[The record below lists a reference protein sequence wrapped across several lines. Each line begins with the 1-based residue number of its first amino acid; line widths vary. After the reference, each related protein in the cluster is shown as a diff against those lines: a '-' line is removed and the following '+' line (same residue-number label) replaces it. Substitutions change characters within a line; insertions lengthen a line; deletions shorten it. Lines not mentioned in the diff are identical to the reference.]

1 MKKIFFVAAVI
12 FSSYAQAQEDSIVH
26 SLDEVIVTA
35 NRIQQKQSS
44 TGKVVTVIGKDVLN
58 RSQGS
63 SVAQIL
69 NDQAGITI
77 NGALNNAGTVQ
88 TTYMR
93 GAASGRVLILLD
105 GIPVNDPSQINNEF
119 DLNLLSVNDVERIE
133 IARGAQSTL
142 YGSDATAGVINI
154 ITQPIKTDKTLQGRS
169 TLIGG
174 NFGILRSSVK
184 AGGTINKLEYH
195 IRQSYNRTNGFS
207 SANDQTGNGG
217 FDKDGF
223 SGQNFGGSLKYNA
236 TDELSLKG
244 FVQLS
249 QYRTTV
255 DDGAFKDDNDFI
267 QKNRTVNAGGG
278 FVYKKSAFSVTGN
291 YMFTQTARNFL
302 NDSTDIGGSL
312 KYSRDDYTSKNH
324 FAELFLSI
332 ELCKGLTLLQGV
344 DYRYQSFNNNY
355 SSVSSFGPFN
365 SSFRDTFLTQ
375 QSIYGSLIYNGLD
388 KKLNVELGARLN
400 ENSRYGSNHTF
411 TFNPSY
417 SINNRFRVFGSIAT
431 GFKTPS
437 LYQLYDAYAGN
448 IKLRPEESIT
458 YEAGIEE
465 NGKNVRQRAVFFYR
479 ETKTGIDFD
488 YLNFKYYNIPN
499 QIVRGIEYELTMTPV
514 KNLQFILNYTMLKGT
529 EFVQSRLTQKDT
541 AYSYMLKRPDHSMT
555 VQAGYTLKNKWYF
568 SINARAVS
576 KRYDVGG
583 YQVPDELLNP
593 YVIFSA
599 YGSYQFSNKLKFFAE
614 SRNITNVKFF
624 DIRGFNSIPL
634 MVQGGLTLEW

>member
-1 MKKIFFVAAVI
+1 MKKIFFVTAVL
-12 FSSYAQAQEDSIVH
+12 FSSYAYAQQDTIIH

-44 TGKVVTVIGKDVLN
+44 TGKVVTVIGRDVLN

-142 YGSDATAGVINI
+142 YGSDASAGVINI
-154 ITQPIKTDKTLQGRS
+154 ITQSANADGPLQGRS
-169 TLIGG
+169 TIIGG
-174 NFGILRSSVK
+174 NYGTLRTAIK
-184 AGGTINKLEYH
+184 AGGTISKLEYQ
-195 IRQSYNRTNGFS
+195 IRQSYSRTNGFS
-207 SANDQTGNGG
+207 SANDQTGNAD

-236 TDELSLKG
+236 TEQLSLKG
-244 FVQLS
+244 FVQMS
-249 QYRTTV
+249 QYRATV
-255 DDGAFKDDNDFI
+255 DNGTFKDDKDFT
-267 QKNRTVNAGGG
+267 QKNRSLNAGGG
-278 FVYKKSAFSVTGN
+278 FVFKKSAFSLTGN
-291 YMFTQTARNFL
+291 YMFTQTKRNYL
-302 NDSTDIGGSL
+302 DDSTDIGGFN
-312 KYSRDDYTSKNH
+312 KYSRDDYSSKNH
-324 FAELFLSI
+324 FAELFLSV

-344 DYRYQSFNNNY
+344 DYRYQSFNNNFT
-355 SSVSSFGPFN
+355 SVSSFGPFN
-365 SSFRDTFLTQ
+365 SSFKDTFLTQ
-375 QSIYGSLIYNGLD
+375 QSIYGSLIYNGLN

-417 SINNRFRVFGSIAT
+417 SINDRYRIFGSIAT

-465 NGKNVRQRAVFFYR
+465 NNKNVRQRAVFFYR

-488 YLNFKYYNIPN
+488 YVNFKYYNIPN

-514 KNLQFILNYTMLKGT
+514 KNLQFTLNYTLLKGT
-529 EFVQSRLTQKDT
+529 EFVQSRITQKDT
-541 AYSYMLKRPDHSMT
+541 SYGYLLKRPDHSMT
-555 VQAGYTLKNKWYF
+555 VNAGYTLKNKWYF
-568 SINARAVS
+568 SLNARAVS

-593 YVIFSA
+593 YVIFGA
-599 YGSYQFSNKLKFFAE
+599 YGSYQFNNKLKFFAE
-614 SRNITNVKFF
+614 GRNITNVKFF
-624 DIRGFNSIPL
+624 DIRGFNSIPV